1 MKKQDLYRYILNMI
15 IMSEISYPTSDRI
28 IEYNYLALQFIKV
41 KKADKPKVLS
51 YNKLIGIIK
60 DCKTKKGDVYEKAVV
75 LLREIV
81 QKHAFASGNRRT
93 AFITT
98 KEFVLSNRARFGIKD
113 DPSNAR
119 VMLGIREGYYID

>member
-51 YNKLIGIIK
+51 YNKLIK
-60 DCKTKKGDVYEKAVV
+60 SKKEGLNQ
-75 LLREIV
+75 LLRFS
-81 QKHAFASGNRRT
+81 AF
-93 AFITT
+93 
-98 KEFVLSNRARFGIKD
+98 
-113 DPSNAR
+113 
-119 VMLGIREGYYID
+119 Y